1 MNKHEKE
8 QQYQKAQRRVRRLE
22 RYKLDNLKSLFK
34 PRDKL
39 SETPLRTGIVGQFG
53 GLAWYEPKPKW
64 GTTIFV
70 EGKS

>member
-22 RYKLDNLKSLFK
+22 RYNLNSLKYLFK
-34 PRDKL
+34 TGEKV
-39 SETPLRTGIVGQFG
+39 SETTLRTGIVGQ
-53 GLAWYEPKPKW
+53 LWYEPKPKW

-70 EGKS
+70 EEK